1 MNKLLAVFFLF
12 CSNVLFG
19 QQTIKNLQWLNV
31 DQEIEK
37 LTADNGLTLYA
48 ETENID
54 NGEAVKISIW
64 SEGNETDEL
73 VGEYL
78 SRVKENKIMFHW
90 VIDAE
95 KILSL
100 DSYLHKLKTQGKF
113 KLEYYFSIQYK
124 RMKSQDSKPLSV
136 MAWLRRK
143 LVNGYGSDTVPWA
156 YRKYTLLLPDDSEI
170 EGWTDAEGNIR
181 PEYDIEVWGDV
192 AWYIHRYTGEEP
204 ETWSPYRLPEK
215 PIYYKVKERDSL
227 WKIASYDFI
236 YGNPYLW
243 KHLYEANK
251 HNFIDDK
258 NPNLIEVGQTLIIP
272 PLPSLID
279 DLREGKR

>member
-1 MNKLLAVFFLF
+1 MKMNKILLILFLF
-12 CSNVLFG
+12 CSSVLFG

-48 ETENID
+48 QTENIAD
-54 NGEAVKISIW
+54 GEAVKISIW

-78 SRVKENKIMFHW
+78 SRVRENKIMFHW
-90 VIDAE
+90 VLDAQE
-95 KILSL
+95 IMSQN
-100 DSYLHKLKTQGKF
+100 SFVHKLATQKYV
-113 KLEYYFSIQYK
+113 KPEYYFSIQYQ
-124 RMKSQDSKPLSV
+124 RIKSQDSKPLSV
-136 MAWLRRK
+136 RAWIRQK
-143 LVNGYGSDTVPWA
+143 FVDGHGPDAEPWA
-156 YRKYTLLLPDDSEI
+156 YRKYTLILPDDSEI

-181 PEYDIEVWGDV
+181 PEYDVEVFGDI
-192 AWYIHRYTGEEP
+192 AWYIQRDTGEEP
-204 ETWSPYRLPEK
+204 ETWPPYRLPEK
-215 PIYYKVKERDSL
+215 PIYYIVKESDSL

-251 HNFIDDK
+251 HNFIDDA
-258 NPNLIEVGQTLIIP
+258 NPNLIEIGQTLIIP
-272 PLPSLID
+272 QLRNDI
-279 DLREGKR
+279 REGTR